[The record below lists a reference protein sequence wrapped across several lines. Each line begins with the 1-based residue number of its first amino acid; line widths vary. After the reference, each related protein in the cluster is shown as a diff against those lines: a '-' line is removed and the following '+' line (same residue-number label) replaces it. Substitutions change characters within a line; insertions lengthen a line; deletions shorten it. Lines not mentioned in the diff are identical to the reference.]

1 MDLTALGLKIC
12 LGGGLRLSIS
22 EKMRTI
28 SFVLDVV
35 WISIRHAGT
44 SGGAFGRQRQG
55 ALLRLQCNCVSSKM
69 YMYIG
74 T

>member
-28 SFVLDVV
+28 SFVLDAVQ
-35 WISIRHAGT
+35 IPIRHAGT
-44 SGGAFGRQRQG
+44 SAGAFWQAKTG
-55 ALLRLQCNCVSSKM
+55 SSLAS
-69 YMYIG
+69 
-74 T
+74 